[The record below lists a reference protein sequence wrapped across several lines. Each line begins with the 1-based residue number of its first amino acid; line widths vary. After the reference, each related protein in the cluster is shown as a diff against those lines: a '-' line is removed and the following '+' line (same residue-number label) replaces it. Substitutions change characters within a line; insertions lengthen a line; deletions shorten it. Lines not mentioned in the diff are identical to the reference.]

1 MTIQVDTREH
11 LIPQIKDFLAT
22 SIIGPEVPEFSFK
35 CLPIGDYLLENEGHT
50 QIFERKSIQDF
61 VGSYREL
68 KPRLARMRLLDYDR
82 TGLLLEGTYTI
93 AQGMV
98 WIYEGGELKSRMSY
112 KTMCNF
118 LTHQQELGTR
128 MYRTLSLEETIWKL
142 IHIHNYLPKLSKPTP
157 ALKCGSVTELFVQL
171 PGIGPK
177 SVKKLKET
185 YITPYDALLNLS
197 GKSKKVLEKW

>member
-11 LIPQIKDFLAT
+11 FIPQIKDFLAT

-61 VGSYREL
+61 VGSYQEL

-157 ALKCGSVTELFVQL
+157 ALKCGSATELFVQL

>member
-142 IHIHNYLPKLSKPTP
+142 IHIHNYLPKLDEP
-157 ALKCGSVTELFVQL
+157 APVLKCGSATELFVQL

>member
-142 IHIHNYLPKLSKPTP
+142 IHIHNYLPKLSEPTP
-157 ALKCGSVTELFVQL
+157 ALKCGSATELFVQL

>member
-11 LIPQIKDFLAT
+11 FIPQIKDFLAT

-128 MYRTLSLEETIWKL
+128 MYRTLSLK
-142 IHIHNYLPKLSKPTP
+142 KPF
-157 ALKCGSVTELFVQL
+157 GS
-171 PGIGPK
+171 
-177 SVKKLKET
+177 
-185 YITPYDALLNLS
+185 
-197 GKSKKVLEKW
+197 

>member
-11 LIPQIKDFLAT
+11 FIPQIKDFLAT

-142 IHIHNYLPKLSKPTP
+142 IHIHNYLPKLDEPTP
-157 ALKCGSVTELFVQL
+157 ALKCGSATELFVQL

-177 SVKKLKET
+177 SVKKLKDT
-185 YITPYDALLNLS
+185 YITPYDALLNLP

>member
-11 LIPQIKDFLAT
+11 FIPQIKDFLAT

-142 IHIHNYLPKLSKPTP
+142 IHIHNYLPKLSEPTP
-157 ALKCGSVTELFVQL
+157 ALKCGSATELFVQL

-177 SVKKLKET
+177 SVKKLKDT

>member
-11 LIPQIKDFLAT
+11 FIPQIKDFLAT

-142 IHIHNYLPKLSKPTP
+142 IHIHNYLPKLDEPTP
-157 ALKCGSVTELFVQL
+157 ALKCGSATELFVQL

-177 SVKKLKET
+177 SVKKLKDT

>member
-35 CLPIGDYLLENEGHT
+35 CLSIGDYLLENEGHT

-157 ALKCGSVTELFVQL
+157 ALKCGSATELFVQL

>member
-11 LIPQIKDFLAT
+11 FIPQIKDFLAT

-142 IHIHNYLPKLSKPTP
+142 IHIHNYLPKLSEPTP
-157 ALKCGSVTELFVQL
+157 ALKCGSATELFVQL